1 MDPSA
6 ESVRAFYRGKTLFMT
21 GATGF
26 VGRFLVYKVLKD
38 LDVKRI
44 YICLRTKKGLTVD
57 ERERQFKDLELFRYL
72 PSKSLLEKVTVMAGD
87 VNQPNLGLS
96 ESDLQKVYDEVNI
109 VYHSAATVRFNEA
122 LKVASTLHILG
133 TKYVLDISKRIKN
146 LDIFVH
152 LSSVGAWCANDV
164 LVERIP
170 EPPYEPL
177 EFANK
182 FLQMTDEEAKACEKD
197 YIGARPKYM
206 NSYTLTKSLAE
217 GVVAKEAHNLK
228 KVIVVRPPFI
238 LSPVR
243 EPELGWF
250 DEPQTGAGLGALFS
264 LGLLRMG
271 NLRLDYPV
279 EAVPVDMCVNALI
292 TLPWYMVKKS
302 EKPLQVFNMSSSR
315 DRAVTGRDMFGI
327 GIRLGY
333 LYPSTKQ
340 IRPPVEEYHYVPTRA
355 YVTIKAFF
363 THTLFSL
370 MIDFLLLITGQ
381 KPMMYKLTTKVVNAV
396 RQIFETMND
405 YKEEL
410 IIEMGNLDLVYSSGA
425 DVLSPEERKIFE
437 YNLLDIDWIQCGY
450 ANHLR
455 FRRHVLKE
463 PDSTLAYA
471 RKRLKVIDVLYRL
484 FKLVVWAGVAG
495 VIYGGH
501 ILFYSTPW
509 LWFPWAALAS
519 VGLAIML
526 IQ

>member
-1 MDPSA
+1 MDPA
-6 ESVRAFYRGKTLFMT
+6 ERSVRAFYRGKTVFLT

-26 VGRFLVYKVLKD
+26 VGRFLVYKMLKD
-38 LDVKRI
+38 LEIRRI
-44 YICLRTKKGLTVD
+44 YICLRTKKGVAVD
-57 ERERQFKDLELFRYL
+57 ERERQFKNLELFSYL
-72 PSKSLLEKVTVMAGD
+72 PDKSLLDKVTVMAGD
-87 VNQPNLGLS
+87 VNLPNLGLS
-96 ESDLQKVYDEVNI
+96 ETDLQTVYEEVNI
-109 VYHSAATVRFNEA
+109 VYHSAATVRFNED

-133 TKYVLDISKRIKN
+133 TKYVIDISKRIKN
-146 LDIFVH
+146 LDILVH

-182 FLQMTDEEAKACEKD
+182 FLNMTNEEAKACEKD
-197 YIGARPKYM
+197 YIGKRPKYM

-217 GVVAKEAHNLK
+217 CVVAKEAAAFK

-292 TLPWYMVKKS
+292 TLPWYMVQKS
-302 EKPLQVFNMSSSR
+302 EKSLQVFNMSSSR
-315 DRAVTGRDMFGI
+315 DRPVTGRDMFGI

-340 IRPPVEEYHYVPTRA
+340 IRPPVEEFHYVPTRA
-355 YVTIKAFF
+355 YVWIKAFF

-410 IIEMGNLDLVYSSGA
+410 IIEMGNLDLVYSSSA
-425 DVLSPEERKIFE
+425 TALSNEERKIFE
-437 YNLLDIDWIQCGY
+437 YNLLDIDWIKCGY

-463 PDSTLAYA
+463 PDSTLEYA
-471 RKRLKVIDVLYRL
+471 RKRLKVIDVLYRV
-484 FKLVVWAGVAG
+484 FKLMVWVGVAA
-495 VIYGGH
+495 VIYAGH
-501 ILFYSTPW
+501 LLFYPMPL
-509 LWFPWAALAS
+509 LWIPWAVLVS
-519 VGLAIML
+519 VGLAIM
-526 IQ
+526 IYQ

>member
-1 MDPSA
+1 M
-6 ESVRAFYRGKTLFMT
+6 
-21 GATGF
+21 
-26 VGRFLVYKVLKD
+26 LKD
-38 LDVKRI
+38 LDVRRI
-44 YICLRTKKGLTVD
+44 YICLRAKKGVGVQ
-57 ERERQFKDLELFRYL
+57 ERERQYKELDLFKYL
-72 PSKSLLEKVTVMAGD
+72 PSKSLLDKVTVMAGD
-87 VNQPNLGLS
+87 VSKENLDLS
-96 ESDLQKVYDEVNI
+96 DQDLQTIYDEVNI
-109 VYHSAATVRFNEA
+109 VYHSAATVKFNEA
-122 LKVASTLHILG
+122 LKIASTLHILG
-133 TKYVLDISKRIKN
+133 TQYVINISKKIQN

-170 EPPYEPL
+170 EPPHDPL
-177 EFANK
+177 QFATK
-182 FLQMTDEEAKACEKD
+182 FLQMTDEEAKKCEKD
-197 YIGARPKYM
+197 YIGKRPKYM

-217 GVVAKEAHNLK
+217 VVVSREAHNLK

-279 EAVPVDMCVNALI
+279 EVVPVDMCVNALI
-292 TLPWYMVKKS
+292 TLPWYMVHKS
-302 EKPLQVFNMSSSR
+302 EKELQVFNMSSSHVR
-315 DRAVTGRDMFGI
+315 SVTGRDMFGI

-333 LYPSTKQ
+333 LYPSLKQ

-355 YVTIKAFF
+355 YVALKAFF

-410 IIEMGNLDLVYSSGA
+410 IVEMGNLDLVYSKGA
-425 DVLSPEERKIFE
+425 SVLSDEERQIFE

-463 PDSTLAYA
+463 PDSTLEYA
-471 RKRLKVIDVLYRL
+471 RKRLKVIDVLYRV
-484 FKLVVWAGVAG
+484 FKLFVWAAVAA
-495 VIYGGH
+495 VAYGGH
-501 ILFYSTPW
+501 HLLYNIPI
-509 LWFPWAALAS
+509 LWFLWAALVS
-519 VGLAIML
+519 TGLAIMI